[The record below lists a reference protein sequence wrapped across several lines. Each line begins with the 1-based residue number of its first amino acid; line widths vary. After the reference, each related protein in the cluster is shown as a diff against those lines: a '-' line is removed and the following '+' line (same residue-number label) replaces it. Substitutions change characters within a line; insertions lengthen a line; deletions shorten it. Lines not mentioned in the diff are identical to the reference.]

1 MNETVR
7 ESTSSTATWRPPSS
21 WHKAE
26 VTPQQ
31 TDPTPGVS
39 PSDDEPPCL
48 WVLLW
53 PELFDGSEAQDQKQV
68 EVAVVELAAAGLIDV
83 YLTRRW
89 NGSESVRIVPTAQ
102 AKTIS
107 TQDTGSGTWV
117 YQRLLAEAEEHR
129 PGSFGGRLSHLR
141 SHTRQ
146 TAIARG
152 LLHAKQRD
160 RFLPQPERVDPQ
172 ARARA
177 EEPARAAAQRWE
189 QFVQSQ
195 PRVHRA
201 LIEATG
207 LRGAVV

>member
-1 MNETVR
+1 MKETVR
-7 ESTSSTATWRPPSS
+7 ESTSSTATWHPPAS
-21 WHKAE
+21 WSKAE
-26 VTPQQ
+26 IPLEQSNRAT
-31 TDPTPGVS
+31 GVS

-53 PELFDGSEAQDQKQV
+53 PELFDGTEAPDQKQV

-83 YLTRRW
+83 YLIRGW

-107 TQDTGSGTWV
+107 THDAGSGTWV

-141 SHTRQ
+141 QQTRQ
-146 TAIARG
+146 AAIARG
-152 LLHAKQRD
+152 LLHAKQPD

-172 ARARA
+172 LKARA
-177 EEPARAAAQRWE
+177 EVPARAAANRWR
-189 QFVQSQ
+189 QFVQTQ